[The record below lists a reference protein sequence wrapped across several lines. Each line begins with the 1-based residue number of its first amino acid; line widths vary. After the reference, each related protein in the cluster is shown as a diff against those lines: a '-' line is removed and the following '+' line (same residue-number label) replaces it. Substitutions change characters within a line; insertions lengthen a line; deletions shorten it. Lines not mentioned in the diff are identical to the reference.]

1 VTERQNEGAGSGAED
16 RGAIRWRLEKLHRRT
31 EEGMRE
37 LGARIME
44 MYHQGSVDP
53 EAVREE
59 AAKLDELERAAEELK
74 DEMTRETG
82 PRPDRAARKAQ
93 AAPPR
98 PPPRPTPV
106 VRPVLGAEDAPVADE
121 PPSAPAEQATNGE
134 RDEQLK
140 QAVDTAR
147 RQAEERATA
156 EIMALEED
164 LERERERAAKSLEEV
179 QRRVDEAARRR
190 VEGAESKLA
199 EEQTRL
205 RNEAGERLDDEM
217 RRLQEESDAKIQEAL
232 SKVVADTKACM
243 EKQAERRLSEQQEAL
258 RAEAEERVRVTGE
271 TVRAET
277 ERDAQGQL
285 DGLRKELEEVRA
297 SRDAEVQEA
306 ERRAEGAEA
315 KATAADQAS
324 VDAEVGA
331 KTAAADWL
339 RGQTRAIEREAERAA
354 KESVAAVRREAA
366 QAKRDAEQRAER
378 SIAEREHKLAAELE
392 EAARALKDAR
402 HQLREAEDRAEAAER
417 KLGEASDDDL
427 RRAQEER
434 EGRFRQIEQRIM
446 SVTEKAS
453 GAQAHAASVG
463 IEPPNLAE
471 AERSKPKPRRSG
483 PALDV
488 NTATFEELR
497 ELGMSVTQAT
507 RVIAYRER
515 QDGFDSVDDLERVPG
530 IPKAFA
536 AEIKD
541 QLTA

>member
-31 EEGMRE
+31 GEGLRE

-74 DEMTRETG
+74 DAMTRETG
-82 PRPDRAARKAQ
+82 LRPDRAARRAQ
-93 AAPPR
+93 AAPTR
-98 PPPRPTPV
+98 RPPRPTPV

-190 VEGAESKLA
+190 LEGAESKLA
-199 EEQTRL
+199 EEQTRF

-232 SKVVADTKACM
+232 SKVVADTKAHM
-243 EKQAERRLSEQQEAL
+243 EKQAEHRLSEQQEAL
-258 RAEAEERVRVTGE
+258 RAEAEERVRVKGE

-277 ERDAQGQL
+277 EREAQGQL
-285 DGLRKELEEVRA
+285 DGLRKELEEVRG

-306 ERRAEGAEA
+306 ERR
-315 KATAADQAS
+315 
-324 VDAEVGA
+324 AEVGA